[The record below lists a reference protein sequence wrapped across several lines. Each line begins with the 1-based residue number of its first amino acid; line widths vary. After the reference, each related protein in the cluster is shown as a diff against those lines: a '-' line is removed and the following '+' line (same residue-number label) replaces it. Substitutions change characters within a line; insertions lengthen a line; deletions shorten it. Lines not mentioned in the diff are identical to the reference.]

1 MLKSSHRGGDTSVGH
16 FEEENMY
23 SRRVFISLAVGASVL
38 VPVARAATA
47 RSEALE
53 LDDKERAL
61 LAKETLKQKR
71 AGTSQTSGDQPT
83 TCGSVDIGNTANQTG
98 SSRIADRQT
107 TVIVTGNVYNTATCK
122 R

>member
-1 MLKSSHRGGDTSVGH
+1 VGH
-16 FEEENMY
+16 LQEENMY
-23 SRRVFISLAVGASVL
+23 SRRVLIALVVAASVFAPL
-38 VPVARAATA
+38 ARAATA
-47 RSEALE
+47 RAEALE
-53 LDDKERAL
+53 LDDKERAQ

-71 AGTSQTSGDQPT
+71 VGTAQISGDQPT